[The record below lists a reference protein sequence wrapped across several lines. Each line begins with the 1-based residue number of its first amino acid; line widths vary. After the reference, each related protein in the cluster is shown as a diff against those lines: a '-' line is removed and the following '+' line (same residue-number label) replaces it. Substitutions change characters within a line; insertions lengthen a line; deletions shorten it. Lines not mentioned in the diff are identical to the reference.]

1 MTADKSISFTK
12 IERATAYKTVSD
24 AIAQEIIEGRLRPG
38 SRLPSEQA
46 LASQFGV
53 NRSTLREG
61 IRLLE
66 ETGMIRRESD
76 RRLVVSRPSY
86 GSVSDRTTQAMILH
100 EITFRELWEA
110 MMAIEPEAAALAA
123 RKCDKEIVA
132 KISENVRRTRASL
145 ADTRSLISLDIEFHA
160 LIVQAAG
167 NRALTIA
174 REPLSQLFYP
184 VFEVVMTRVD
194 VASARLLAAHEKI
207 ARAIENSDV
216 DQARDWM
223 RRHIADL
230 RKGYEFTGLD
240 MDIPAPRGVSRGAAV
255 RPELG

>member
-1 MTADKSISFTK
+1 MTVEKSISFPK
-12 IERATAYKTVSD
+12 IERATAYKTVSE

-38 SRLPSEQA
+38 SRLPTEQA

-66 ETGMIRRESD
+66 ESGMIRRESD

-86 GSVSDRTTQAMILH
+86 VSVSDRTQQALILH

-123 RKCDKEIVA
+123 RKADKEIIP
-132 KISENVRRTRASL
+132 KISENLRRTKEAI
-145 ADTRSLISLDIEFHA
+145 ADTRGLISLDIEFHA
-160 LIVQAAG
+160 LVVQAAG

-184 VFEVVMTRVD
+184 VFEVVMTGVD
-194 VASARLLAAHEKI
+194 VAPARLLAAHEKI
-207 ARAIENSDV
+207 ARAIENSDIE
-216 DQARDWM
+216 QARDWM

-240 MDIPAPRGVSRGAAV
+240 MDIPAPRSVPRGSAV
-255 RPELG
+255 KPELS